1 MVPKIVDRVF
11 RPRPRPC
18 LHPSSCPRRRPRH
31 AAVGLFV
38 ALLFVLAVGPVHG
51 QLDAGAADDLT
62 ELGFDDAQISVA
74 GSAAFYIRSVS
85 VDGSYY
91 SFRVEADD
99 SGVWRIVEA
108 VPEEENTVPREVFL
122 DLAVV
127 TPLDA
132 TTLEVDGIVYNGDV
146 LQGTLSLTDDAALTL
161 AGTFSSSRLPA
172 ESLERVSGLRD
183 ILFVEEREDFED
195 RLAELRAEY
204 EEQISRLQTQR
215 ATLLDEREALRQ
227 QAAERE
233 TQRLALEEQLT
244 ELEEQLADLRS
255 ANSALEAANENFA
268 EANESARE
276 TISDLQFENTQLT
289 NTNSALRD
297 RASSL
302 EQRIA
307 KLQSD
312 LADMREALA
321 AADDAADGT
330 DEEVAARIAELEEQV
345 EELQTAAETTQTELS
360 AMRDRNSVLEE
371 QIAALNRQLAEA
383 ETENDRLSQNNAN
396 LTDTNAS
403 LREQNQSLM
412 SRVEELGRRNEGLDD
427 EVERLQ
433 RELADLR
440 AEAAAA
446 AAADPAIDPSM
457 LEGLLGEET
466 FVSEAGTIRNEI
478 GGLTERIAT
487 LQSEIRSL
495 GTRLEDAI
503 ERSAAADAGDRDP
516 GDTTD
521 REPGDRSEPT
531 LPAAGE
537 SDGAELAEL
546 RRQNRAVRA
555 EVEELERENERL
567 RNEQAALRIRVM
579 DELLEDGVI
588 AQMRPLMTQTLV
600 SSFRAATTQVGDWNV
615 QSDRARQ
622 TDPEQFFAK
631 LTLPAPQTDRP
642 TLYSFTA
649 RANGDGWVGLGIH
662 ILVSGVEARG
672 YGLGK
677 SLLVW
682 LTRDFEE
689 YRNDNTYLQ
698 LYRSN
703 DDIDMGRVLD
713 SVIEESIANNLDIE
727 VLFEPETEYITIAVN
742 GEEKVRYKT
751 WFGVRSGF
759 EVALRSLGSAE
770 FRDLSIQTMP

>member
-1 MVPKIVDRVF
+1 MVPKTVDIAL
-11 RPRPRPC
+11 RP
-18 LHPSSCPRRRPRH
+18 SF
-31 AAVGLFV
+31 LFGR
-38 ALLFVLAVGPVHG
+38 LLLVLFFVLAVVSAHAQP
-51 QLDAGAADDLT
+51 DAGAADDLT
-62 ELGFDDAQISVA
+62 ELGFADAQISVA

-85 VDGSYY
+85 VDGSLY

-108 VPEEENTVPREVFL
+108 VPEGENTVPREVFL

-132 TTLEVDGIVYNGDV
+132 TTLEVDGIVYGGDV
-146 LQGTLSLTDDAALTL
+146 LRGTLSLTNDAALTL
-161 AGTFSSSRLPA
+161 AGTFSSSRLPE
-172 ESLERVSGLRD
+172 ESLDRVSDLRD
-183 ILFVEEREDFED
+183 ILFVEEREQFE
-195 RLAELRAEY
+195 AELARRRADY
-204 EEQISRLQTQR
+204 EEQITLLQTQR

-233 TQRLALEEQLT
+233 TRRLALEEQLSD
-244 ELEEQLADLRS
+244 LEEQVALFEAANESAQETISDFRVQNTRLAN
-255 ANSALEAANENFA
+255 ANSALSDRA
-268 EANESARE
+268 EA
-276 TISDLQFENTQLT
+276 
-289 NTNSALRD
+289 
-297 RASSL
+297 L

-307 KLQSD
+307 KLEAD
-312 LADMREALA
+312 LEEARA
-321 AADDAADGT
+321 TATDAGDDG
-330 DEEVAARIAELEEQV
+330 ESARIAELRQQV
-345 EELQTAAETTQTELS
+345 GQLQAAAETTQTELT
-360 AMRDRNSVLEE
+360 AMRERNSELEE
-371 QIAALNRQLAEA
+371 QIAALNRTLAEA
-383 ETENDRLSQNNAN
+383 EAENDRLTQNNAG

-427 EVERLQ
+427 EVERL
-433 RELADLR
+433 EMEIADLR
-440 AEAAAA
+440 EEAATADAA
-446 AAADPAIDPSM
+446 IDPAIFD
-457 LEGLLGEET
+457 GLLEEET
-466 FVSEAGTIRNEI
+466 FVAEAGTIRSEI
-478 GGLTERIAT
+478 GGLTERIAL
-487 LQSEIRSL
+487 LQSEIQNL
-495 GTRLEDAI
+495 GTRLENAVERGTAATGDADD
-503 ERSAAADAGDRDP
+503 SADAPGRESGDRFA
-516 GDTTD
+516 
-521 REPGDRSEPT
+521 PT
-531 LPAAGE
+531 LPSATE
-537 SDGAELAEL
+537 SADGAGAELTEL
-546 RRQNRAVRA
+546 RRQNRAIQA
-555 EVEELERENERL
+555 EIEELERENQRL

-579 DELLEDGVI
+579 EELLEEGVI
-588 AQMRPLMTQTLV
+588 EQMRPLMTQTLV
-600 SSFRAATTQVGDWNV
+600 SSFRSATSQIGDWNI

-622 TDPEQFFAK
+622 TDPDQFFAK

-649 RANGDGWVGLGIH
+649 RANGEGWVGLGIH

-689 YRNDNTYLQ
+689 YRNNNTYLQ

-713 SVIEESIANNLDIE
+713 SVIEESIAEDLGIE

-770 FRDLSIQTMP
+770 FRDLSIRTLP